1 MPYRTVAASA
11 EFEERVKGSRF
22 VARVLS
28 VADEAA
34 ARAARD
40 DARAREPDAS
50 HHCLAWRV
58 GERMAADDDGEP
70 GGTAGRP
77 MLELILKRDLDRV
90 AIVCSRWF
98 GGTKLGAG
106 GLLRAYGGT
115 AAKAL
120 DRAGERTV
128 HERVRTVAHVPYPW
142 IDVVHRA
149 LDAWP
154 EAVKE
159 EPSYGPD
166 GARLAVALRA
176 DAVATLR
183 AALAERTAGDV
194 RLELDDTEPE
204 PGADLNGS

>member
-1 MPYRTVAASA
+1 M
-11 EFEERVKGSRF
+11 KGSRF

-40 DARAREPDAS
+40 DARASEPDAS

-106 GLLRAYGGT
+106 GLLRAYGGA

-128 HERVRTVAHVPYPW
+128 HERVRAVAHVPYPW
-142 IDVVHRA
+142 IDTVHRA

-159 EPSYGPD
+159 EPAYGPE
-166 GARLAVALRA
+166 GALLAVALRA
-176 DAVATLR
+176 DAFEALR
-183 AALAERTAGDV
+183 TELAERTAGDV
-194 RLELDDTEPE
+194 RLERDDTEE
-204 PGADLNGS
+204 DPGAEADRS